1 MAIKINFIRP
11 MSKFQQQVKIDSVFV
26 IIYNVNNII
35 MQLSSKILQ
44 KDFKW
49 TI

>member
-1 MAIKINFIRP
+1 MAIKINFIRRI
-11 MSKFQQQVKIDSVFV
+11 SKFQQQVKIDSVFV

-35 MQLSSKILQ
+35 MQLNSKILQ

>member
-1 MAIKINFIRP
+1 

>member
-1 MAIKINFIRP
+1 MAIKINFIRRI
-11 MSKFQQQVKIDSVFV
+11 SKFQQQVKIDSVFV